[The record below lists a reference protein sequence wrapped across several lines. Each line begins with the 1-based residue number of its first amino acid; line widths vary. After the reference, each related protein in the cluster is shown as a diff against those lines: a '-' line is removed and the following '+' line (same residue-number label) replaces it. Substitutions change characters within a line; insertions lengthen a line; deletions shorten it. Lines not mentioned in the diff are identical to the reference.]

1 LFILLQEIITI
12 TTIIITITI
21 AIAYISPTTTTTIE
35 GILHHTREEQLLAMI
50 VTLQQ

>member
-1 LFILLQEIITI
+1 LSILLQGIITI

-21 AIAYISPTTTTTIE
+21 AIAYVSPTTTAIE
-35 GILHHTREEQLLAMI
+35 GIPHHTREKQLLAMI